1 MSITPHTWQLRSLVA
16 CSLVAVVLT
25 TACDQG
31 KHSAGPTQAVV
42 ESLSAQSTPPLPELP
57 PRFVAQEL
65 LQLRDTV
72 DPGWAER
79 GDIFAPFPL
88 RDGEAG
94 GADAGLSDRELFT
107 AHLRRLAGDDSA
119 TMPPSPPPTPHTVS
133 TQTEQAQIEAL
144 RRAAYQLDLA
154 AYLLEQQDL
163 TARAD
168 ELRGLAGPLRDD
180 ARRLQQSRS
189 AAVKEQSGATST
201 R

>member
-1 MSITPHTWQLRSLVA
+1 MSIATYTWQLRA
-16 CSLVAVVLT
+16 IAAGSLVAVVLT

-31 KHSAGPTQAVV
+31 KHSADP
-42 ESLSAQSTPPLPELP
+42 ESLSARPTPPQPELP

-65 LQLRDTV
+65 LQLRETV

-88 RDGEAG
+88 GDDEAG
-94 GADAGLSDRELFT
+94 GADAGLSDRELFA
-107 AHLRRLAGDDSA
+107 AHLRRLAGDNSDA
-119 TMPPSPPPTPHTVS
+119 MLPSKLPSPHTVA

-154 AYLLEQQDL
+154 AHLLEQQDL

-189 AAVKEQSGATST
+189 AAVKEQPGATST